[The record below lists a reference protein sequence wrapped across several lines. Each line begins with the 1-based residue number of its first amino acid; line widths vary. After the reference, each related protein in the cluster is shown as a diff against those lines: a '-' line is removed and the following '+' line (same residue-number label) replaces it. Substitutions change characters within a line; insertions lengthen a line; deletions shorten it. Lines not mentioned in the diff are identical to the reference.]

1 MLSTYSAQALVAL
14 QQLLPDLAALAVEK
28 EEYFVIETASPSG
41 WPFSLFSDEEEI
53 TVGFAEYHTHFG
65 WHEGDP
71 GQDVMNAVEF
81 IQQLWS
87 GQLELAVYYQ
97 GEQYAGLAT
106 TMATPAAPTGN
117 KALDQL
123 ISALLT
129 SARRSPPPGCK
140 ISPTPLYAG

>member
-97 GEQYAGLAT
+97 GEQYAGSVPRKSGT
-106 TMATPAAPTGN
+106 EVAPTWPQQWRHRQHRLEI
-117 KALDQL
+117 KRW
-123 ISALLT
+123 T
-129 SARRSPPPGCK
+129 S
-140 ISPTPLYAG
+140 